1 MFMNIPLDRLYHY
14 IRDIAKEIY
23 GDRIIIYRFW
33 PHGSK
38 NINDL
43 THLNE
48 GADESIGENEWA
60 KKTISP
66 SVWCNDQEPLD
77 YEFYRTNI
85 RIWPNESW
93 LSILKLLNYVI
104 PPKNLNYSQNTVF
117 EKGLLLHSEKRSN
130 NVGKYSNDKELIP
143 VYYWSHAVISIDWF
157 RYAKHVNQQKQVNKT
172 FLIYNR
178 AWSNTREYRLRF
190 AELLIRLDLQNH
202 CQTTVNPVDPELG
215 IHYNIHKFKNPIWRP
230 STVLESYFPTS
241 VAHSSCSA
249 DFDLLDYEAT
259 DIEVVL
265 ETLFDDQRLHLTEKS
280 LRSIACAQP
289 FILAGTHGSLEYLRS
304 YGFKTFGN
312 IWNECYDLTED
323 SEERLIQIADL
334 MQEIVNWAPDVRER
348 KMVQAQAIAEY
359 NKKHFFS
366 QEFFD
371 IVVNELKTNLKSA
384 FTELELC
391 NNYTSWVSRWKKLLT
406 HSEVIEFLETNQ
418 NFKEP
423 TKSQVDFI
431 MKLAQNKLES
441 NAS

>member
-1 MFMNIPLDRLYHY
+1 MNIPLDRLYHY

-43 THLNE
+43 NNLNE
-48 GADESIGENEWA
+48 GNNESLGDNEWL

-77 YEFYRTNI
+77 YEFCRTNI
-85 RIWPNESW
+85 RSW
-93 LSILKLLNYVI
+93 SDSSWISILKLLNYFI
-104 PPKNLNYSQNTVF
+104 PPKNLNYYANTIF

-130 NVGKYSNDKELIP
+130 NVEKYSNDKELIP
-143 VYYWSHAVISIDWF
+143 VYYWSHAVIARDWF
-157 RYAKHVNQQKQVNKT
+157 RYAEHVKQKKQVNKI

-190 AELLIRLDLQNH
+190 AELLIRLDLQDH
-202 CQTTVNPVDPELG
+202 CQTTVNPVEPELG

-241 VAHSSCSA
+241 VAHSSYSA
-249 DFDLLDYEAT
+249 EFDINDYEAT

-265 ETLFDDQRLHLTEKS
+265 ETLFDDDRLHLTEKS
-280 LRSIACAQP
+280 LRSIACGQP
-289 FILAGTHGSLEYLRS
+289 FILVGTHGSLEYLRS

-312 IWNECYDLTED
+312 IWNEYYDLTED
-323 SEERLIQIADL
+323 SEERLIQIADI

-371 IVVNELKTNLKSA
+371 LVVNELKTNLKSA

-423 TKSQVDFI
+423 TKSQIDVI